1 MTQERLAEALSV
13 SVGYISQ
20 IERGVTKINLDTLAA
35 VAAHLN
41 CELSELVTGVSVLQ
55 GRYLEGELAQLVD
68 QMDGRQRKMLLEVA
82 KSIPWPSEKANK
94 IPGRTPCG
102 PVFIVLQWA
111 DRSALL
117 LQKGLLDVPELLRQ
131 VHVVVMGILKALNLV
146 PQQVDPSGAVG
157 PHLGDGGG
165 VVYPP
170 APQEDGSEQ
179 LLGGEVGDTAA
190 LPGGVGVKELQGL
203 ALVHRLV
210 VEGDEVGESLAALL
224 VEQAVHLLEVGVG
237 DLYPGWR

>member
-82 KSIPWPSEKANK
+82 KLILPSEKANK

-117 LQKGLLDVPELLRQ
+117 L
-131 VHVVVMGILKALNLV
+131 
-146 PQQVDPSGAVG
+146 
-157 PHLGDGGG
+157 
-165 VVYPP
+165 
-170 APQEDGSEQ
+170 
-179 LLGGEVGDTAA
+179 
-190 LPGGVGVKELQGL
+190 
-203 ALVHRLV
+203 
-210 VEGDEVGESLAALL
+210 
-224 VEQAVHLLEVGVG
+224 
-237 DLYPGWR
+237 

>member
-82 KSIPWPSEKANK
+82 KPDL
-94 IPGRTPCG
+94 GRVRKQTKYR
-102 PVFIVLQWA
+102 A
-111 DRSALL
+111 ARRAARYLL
-117 LQKGLLDVPELLRQ
+117 FC
-131 VHVVVMGILKALNLV
+131 
-146 PQQVDPSGAVG
+146 SGQTG
-157 PHLGDGGG
+157 QPFCSRRDCLMS
-165 VVYPP
+165 
-170 APQEDGSEQ
+170 QSF
-179 LLGGEVGDTAA
+179 
-190 LPGGVGVKELQGL
+190 
-203 ALVHRLV
+203 
-210 VEGDEVGESLAALL
+210 
-224 VEQAVHLLEVGVG
+224 
-237 DLYPGWR
+237 